1 MAVLFNW
8 IFAFVTLVVAVI
20 LLITNRVFVR
30 ESYQELKKVTWPT
43 RELALNSS
51 LVTIGFVV
59 GFSLLLALLDYIVN
73 LVTKGLVR

>member
-1 MAVLFNW
+1 MALLINW
-8 IFAFVTLVVAVI
+8 IFAGVTVIVAVI
-20 LLITNRVFVR
+20 ILFYRRVFVR

-59 GFSLLLALLDYIVN
+59 GFSLMLALLDYIVN